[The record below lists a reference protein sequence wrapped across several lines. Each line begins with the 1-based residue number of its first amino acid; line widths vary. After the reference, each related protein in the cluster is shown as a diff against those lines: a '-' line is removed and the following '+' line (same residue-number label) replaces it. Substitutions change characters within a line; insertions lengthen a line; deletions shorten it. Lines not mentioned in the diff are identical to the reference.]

1 MAKLADL
8 NSHTPY
14 LKAGIMGPSGSGKS
28 SLGATAPRPLILLS
42 EKQGKDP
49 AVARA
54 RALGLPDPTIVE
66 VDCLQDYRDCIKGF
80 HGDRSK
86 PFRWVTQDGAVL
98 LEMDPWPE
106 SVVIDSLT
114 DACELVEE
122 AIRKDAPPKKG
133 EDGLDTFSQ
142 RHWNELKRRCQRLI
156 RAFRDLD
163 ANVLFL
169 SLVDEK
175 TTETSDGVT
184 TRSIVPQLPMRKLP
198 DILMQATNV
207 CGYMQRKVVRDENG
221 GVVREETPDGENGN
235 MVLAVQ
241 VITNAPSYVKVKP
254 CTALDDIE
262 VPDFTS
268 WVERYREHVANGG
281 V

>member
-1 MAKLADL
+1 MAKLADP
-8 NSHTPY
+8 NTHTPY

-49 AVARA
+49 ALARA
-54 RALGLPDPTIVE
+54 RALKLPDPTIVE
-66 VDCLQDYRDCIKGF
+66 VDSLQDYRDCIKSM

-86 PFRWVTQDGAVL
+86 PFRWVAQDGTCIV
-98 LEMDPWPE
+98 EMDPWPE
-106 SVVIDSLT
+106 TLVLDSLT
-114 DACELVEE
+114 DACELVE
-122 AIRKDAPPKKG
+122 ASIRQDAPPKKG

-163 ANVLFL
+163 CNVLFL
-169 SLVDEK
+169 TLVDEK

-184 TRSIVPQLPMRKLP
+184 TRSIVPMLPMRKLP

-207 CGYMQRKVVRDENG
+207 CGYMQRKVVRDEDG
-221 GVVREETPDGENGN
+221 SVLLDGESRN
-235 MVLAVQ
+235 MVLAVK

-254 CTALDDIE
+254 CEGLDDLE

-268 WVERYREHVANGG
+268 WVERYREHVNGG
-281 V
+281 A